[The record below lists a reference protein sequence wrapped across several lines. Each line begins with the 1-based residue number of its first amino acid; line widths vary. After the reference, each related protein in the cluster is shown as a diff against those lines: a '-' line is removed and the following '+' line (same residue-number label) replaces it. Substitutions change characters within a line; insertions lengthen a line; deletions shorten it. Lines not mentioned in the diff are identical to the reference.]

1 MMRDQKMGRESR
13 FYFSASIIEFG
24 KRLLVTNSVCDSKFG
39 GIHFNFFSF
48 SRSVRKLN

>member
-1 MMRDQKMGRESR
+1 MIRDQKMGRASR

-24 KRLLVTNSVCDSKFG
+24 KRLVVTNSVCDSKFG

-48 SRSVRKLN
+48 SRSVRII